1 MIVKCEACGVSLVK
15 DEAMPQTVEQ
25 WQYMQALTEQAML
38 KDKKE
43 IERLKMKLNQHNQRS
58 LKNER

>member
-1 MIVKCEACGVSLVK
+1 MIKCEACGVSLVK
-15 DEAMPQTVEQ
+15 GESMPQTVEQ

-43 IERLKMKLNQHNQRS
+43 IERLKLKINQLKQRG
-58 LKNER
+58 